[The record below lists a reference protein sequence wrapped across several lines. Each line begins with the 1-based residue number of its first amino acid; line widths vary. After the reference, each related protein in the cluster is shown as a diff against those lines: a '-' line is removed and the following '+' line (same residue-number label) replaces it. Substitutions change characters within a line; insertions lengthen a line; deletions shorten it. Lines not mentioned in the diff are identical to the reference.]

1 MSLRSTSKQETLSYY
16 RTQQMMK
23 KRTNVFTPSLGGN
36 VMNDGLR
43 YDTVTGRFAP
53 EIRAADTVAEVFA
66 AAAALWPDR
75 AFITDATTD
84 ETLSFEGLHDRAR
97 SLAGALASLGV
108 GADDRVGLYLHN
120 GLAYPVAIA
129 ACAMLGAVQTPI
141 NWHYKPREAAHA
153 FDTAEVGT
161 VVAEPRAGFL
171 DVLDETAAGSPVSDV
186 VVLDDLGEGYRDI
199 AGVTAHRRTELSG
212 AVPEVARTREDPVA
226 ILYTSGTTGLP
237 KPAVLSNE
245 SFLLAATSF
254 RAIPFREGDVNYNPF
269 PLFHANA
276 QCYSLLGSALVGG
289 EYVLA
294 DRFSAS
300 KFLEHVDAHDVT
312 SVNVLGGVPKM
323 LLAAYEG
330 EDVPENTLD
339 IAAGPIS
346 TEAWDPFEER
356 FDLTVAQ
363 LYSQTEHPVLLVN
376 HPERDR
382 IRHGAM
388 GKPAFPDLG
397 HEVRLLDEDGEAVP
411 VGEQGELVRTA
422 VGAMDGYRGM
432 PEKTEETLRDGWVH
446 SGDIVRAD
454 ADGFCY
460 YVDRKKF
467 MIRRAGENIAAREV
481 EDVIDELPGVAASAV
496 IPVPD
501 DVRGEEV
508 KSLVQRQPGA
518 GVSEREIVAHVAAT
532 LSAYKAPRYVAFVDS
547 FPRTP
552 SERIQRVTL
561 ADEHAAREHRWDRD
575 REFPEW
581 R

>member
-1 MSLRSTSKQETLSYY
+1 MD
-16 RTQQMMK
+16 
-23 KRTNVFTPSLGGN
+23 
-36 VMNDGLR
+36 DGYR

-53 EIRAADTVAEVFA
+53 EIRDADTVAEVFA

-75 AFITDATTD
+75 SFVTDATTD
-84 ETLSFEGLHDRAR
+84 ETLTFGEFHDRAR
-97 SLAGALASLGV
+97 ALAGALASVGV
-108 GADDRVGLYLHN
+108 ESDDRVGLYLHN

-141 NWHYKPREAAHA
+141 NWHYKAREAAHA

-161 VVAEPRAGFL
+161 VLVEPDNEFL
-171 DVLDETAAGSPVSDV
+171 DVLDETAGDSPVSAV
-186 VVLDDLGEGYRDI
+186 VVLDGMEGTYRNVE
-199 AGVTAHRRTELSG
+199 GVTTHRRSGLSG
-212 AVPEVARTREDPVA
+212 EVPEVPRDKTDPVA

-254 RAIPFREGDVNYNPF
+254 RAIPFEEGDVNYNPF

-289 EYVLA
+289 HYVLA

-300 KFLEHVDAHDVT
+300 AFLEHVAAHDVT
-312 SVNVLGGVPKM
+312 SVNILGGVPKM
-323 LLAAYEG
+323 LLAAYEDR
-330 EDVPENTLD
+330 EVPENGLD

-346 TEAWDPFEER
+346 TEAWEPFEER
-356 FDLTVAQ
+356 FGLTVAQ

-376 HPERDR
+376 HPERAQ

-388 GKPAFPDLG
+388 GKPTFPDLG
-397 HEVRLLDEDGEAVP
+397 HEVRILDEDGDEVP
-411 VGEQGELVRTA
+411 AGEQGELVRTA

-432 PEKTEETLRDGWVH
+432 PEKTEETLRDGWIH

-454 ADGFCY
+454 EDGFLY

-508 KSLVQRQPGA
+508 KALVQRQPGA
-518 GVSEREIVAHVAAT
+518 EVSERDIVAHVAAT
-532 LSAYKAPRYVAFVDS
+532 LAAYKVPRYVAFVDS

-561 ADEHAAREHRWDRD
+561 AEEHAEREHAWDREHD
-575 REFPEW
+575 GGD
-581 R
+581 